1 MCPDISCCVR
11 NGFYKRFVLF
21 KYCLLY
27 PQMAYVRCSYD
38 KGFIDTE
45 KKYWTKR
52 NINSSWCI
60 VYFYVDKNQLQL
72 QLSQRLLNFVFYR
85 LILKNGAKFI
95 LIC

>member
-11 NGFYKRFVLF
+11 NGFYKSFVLF
-21 KYCLLY
+21 KYVLLY

-45 KKYWTKR
+45 KKYWTKI

-60 VYFYVDKNQLQL
+60 VYFYVDKNQLHY
-72 QLSQRLLNFVFYR
+72 SYHKGY
-85 LILKNGAKFI
+85 LILFFTD
-95 LIC
+95 